1 VKDDNMYDMKNN
13 TEYKKIKSKLIFC
26 IILVI
31 FSIYFSCILFYKNSN
46 KVSLRDKEFTTV
58 IGTIKSFR
66 NNPRD
71 FEIEII
77 EDNIVYRI
85 VTVYK
90 SGFEKDSFEENVKIG
105 DKIEIICSDYMG
117 KTIFENNKVTQTS
130 VYSVKVNGKYYLTL
144 ETSFRINEKDSGN
157 DLSRFI
163 VLAFSIYAIGC
174 CVYFAYKLYKVKA
187 LIKIE

>member
-1 VKDDNMYDMKNN
+1 MYDTKNN
-13 TEYKKIKSKLIFC
+13 TEYKKIKSRLIFC

-31 FSIYFSCILFYKNSN
+31 FSISLSCILFYKNSN
-46 KVSLRDKEFTTV
+46 KVSLKDKEFQTV
-58 IGTIKSFR
+58 IGTIESFR

-71 FEIEII
+71 YEIEIK

-85 VTVYK
+85 VTIYK
-90 SGFEKDSFEENVKIG
+90 SGFDKDSFEKNVKKG
-105 DKIEIICSDYMG
+105 DKIELICSDYMG
-117 KTIFENNKVTQTS
+117 STIFENNKVTQAS

-144 ETSFRINEKDSGN
+144 ETSFRINEKNTGK

-174 CVYFAYKLYKVKA
+174 CAYFTYKLSKVKS